1 MSDNFSGWLPFARV
15 MNIKM
20 RVGVKQA
27 TWIFIVAFLSGAV
40 ACSEQAVSVYSG
52 ETMGTYYRVS
62 YFGDTDHSQDI
73 EAILTSVNNSMSTW
87 LPDSELSRFNAIPYG
102 TAVSLSPDLC
112 EVVSFGLELFVLS
125 EGAYD
130 ISIGQLVAD
139 SGFGPTSKVIESVDQ
154 DEMPDAAPFEA
165 AVPLLMHNC
174 ELTRLTVS
182 AMLDLS
188 SIAKGF
194 AVDKLA
200 RFLESHGIGSYLVE
214 IGGELRAGNSKPDGT
229 PWRIAIEIPDIE
241 GGVQHVIELTNIAI
255 ATSGDYRN
263 FLEVDGRVESHLMDP
278 ISGRSVRS
286 EITSLSV
293 LNISAMQADAWATAL
308 FVMGPAH
315 AMSAAHTAK
324 MPVYMLLRSEQN
336 DDPETADS
344 PGELAAIEVI
354 ANSFWRDHF
363 D

>member
-1 MSDNFSGWLPFARV
+1 MSDNLGGWHPFPRV

-20 RVGVKQA
+20 RVGVEQF
-27 TWIFIVAFLSGAV
+27 TWIFFVAFLSGTIG
-40 ACSEQAVSVYSG
+40 CSEQAVSVYSG

-62 YFGDTDHSQDI
+62 YFGDADHSQDI
-73 EAILTSVNNSMSTW
+73 EEILTSVNNSMSTW

-102 TAVSLSPDLC
+102 TVVPLSPDLC

-130 ISIGQLVAD
+130 ISIGKLVAEN
-139 SGFGPTSKVIESVDQ
+139 GFGPNFNVIESGDQ
-154 DEMPDAAPFEA
+154 GGMSDAAPFEA
-165 AVPLLMHNC
+165 GVPLLMHNC

-200 RFLESHGIGSYLVE
+200 RFLESQGIGSYLVE
-214 IGGELRAGNSKPDGT
+214 IGGELRAGDSKPGGT
-229 PWRIAIEIPDIE
+229 PWRIAIEIPDIK

-263 FLEVDGRVESHLMDP
+263 FHEVDGRIESHLIDP
-278 ISGRSVRS
+278 ISGGSVHS

-293 LNISAMQADAWATAL
+293 LDISAMQADAWATAL
-308 FVMGPAH
+308 FVMGPER
-315 AMSAAHTAK
+315 AMSVAHTAK

-336 DDPETADS
+336 GDADKADVTK
-344 PGELAAIEVI
+344 ELASIEVL
-354 ANSFWRDHF
+354 ANSFWRDYF